1 LGKRTELIASL
12 ADEID
17 RQLESVGARS
27 RGMATRASILI
38 ASASIMTGLQIPE
51 EDRPWQFAA
60 SLIAGA
66 IAAIA
71 GVLALLPRGGP
82 EVSIELAEQTFWN
95 LSRTQAQRNLTY
107 WKLDTLKDQEKALKW
122 RARLIVA
129 GFAALAVA
137 LIFAALALLA

>member
-1 LGKRTELIASL
+1 
-12 ADEID
+12 
-17 RQLESVGARS
+17 
-27 RGMATRASILI
+27 
-38 ASASIMTGLQIPE
+38 
-51 EDRPWQFAA
+51 
-60 SLIAGA
+60 
-66 IAAIA
+66 
-71 GVLALLPRGGP
+71 
-82 EVSIELAEQTFWN
+82 VSIELAEQTFWN